1 MVGGLQL
8 TRPRKERLA
17 DVLYGQILEQIL
29 AGAFKEGDRLPTE
42 HEISSAFDVSR
53 PVVREALIRLHADGL
68 IYARRG
74 AGTFVRAVPPSAITN
89 FATPSNIS
97 GYLKSFEVRFA
108 LEAAAARLA
117 AERRTTANLNRMTE
131 LNDALRKKLEDGG
144 SANEEDFGFH
154 REVAAATGN
163 DLFVTQFEY
172 LRGEVGGSMSM
183 ALGLTKLG
191 SEERRR
197 AVLRE
202 HQQIIDAIQAGDGE
216 VAALQMRYHLVQ
228 ARERI
233 TDSQRDA

>member
-1 MVGGLQL
+1 MVGLQL

-89 FATPSNIS
+89 FAAPANIS
-97 GYLKSFEVRFA
+97 EYLRSFEVRFA
-108 LEAAAARLA
+108 LEAGAARLA
-117 AERRTTANLNRMTE
+117 AERRTVSNLKRLSE
-131 LNDALRKKLEDGG
+131 LNAALRAKLDTGE
-144 SANEEDFGFH
+144 SASEEDFGFH

-163 DLFVTQFEY
+163 DLFVSQFDN
-172 LRGEVGGSMSM
+172 LKGAVGGSMSM

-191 SEERRR
+191 SDERRR

-202 HQQIIDAIQAGDGE
+202 HEQIIDAIRAGDGE
-216 VAALQMRYHLVQ
+216 IAVLCMRYHLVQ